1 MIFTIGQALLAA
13 STYSILPHY
22 FNKKLTLV
30 NGILGFFGAIFT
42 IAIAVIMELLLEK
55 YGLTEAFYF
64 LAAINFL
71 ASILTITFIS
81 MLSKQVC
88 EKRQTKLR
96 EHLA

>member
-1 MIFTIGQALLAA
+1 M
-13 STYSILPHY
+13 
-22 FNKKLTLV
+22 

-88 EKRQTKLR
+88 EKKTDKIKRALGLSVFKNKKFLIWSV
-96 EHLA
+96 ASFFG